1 MKVVILS
8 TESPHHTYFI
18 NKISEQFNVAAVFYE
33 TKHVTPKFAISPF
46 FDEEETDFEKR
57 YFFQAVSNQINDSL
71 PVHYVQTV
79 NDHGVS
85 DALSPGMTDV
95 ITTFSCSFHHATAK
109 VSADLSF

>member
-57 YFFQAVSNQINDSL
+57 YFFKRFPIRL
-71 PVHYVQTV
+71 
-79 NDHGVS
+79 
-85 DALSPGMTDV
+85 MTLCPC
-95 ITTFSCSFHHATAK
+95 ITCK
-109 VSADLSF
+109 L